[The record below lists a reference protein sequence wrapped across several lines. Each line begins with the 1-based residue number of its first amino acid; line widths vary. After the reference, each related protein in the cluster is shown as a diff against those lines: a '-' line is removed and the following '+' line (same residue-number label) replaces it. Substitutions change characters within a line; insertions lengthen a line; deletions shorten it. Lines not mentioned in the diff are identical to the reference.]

1 MADKCAWFINLDEDD
16 AAARLAAAQL
26 GPYGLAVKGQRWPA
40 GDKAWLGSAQEAADA
55 GAAVVLVA
63 GSPARQADAAVRRG
77 LALFRLA
84 LQTRLGR
91 AVNGFALLTGDPGAA
106 DEPPAATT
114 VLGDWARLE
123 GTRWQAKVVAR
134 AHAPIAPSWP
144 VRLGLHAH
152 ERLGIWLEAHPAP
165 GRTASGAL
173 VGVSGNGAAI
183 DFHAVGPAGG
193 MPERSVNEYELQGLQ
208 FEAGGRAFQAWGL
221 RNAIA
226 PDHSYYVRLDG
237 EPDTLA
243 IGTLPGGEL
252 EDVSLIAVG

>member
-1 MADKCAWFINLDEDD
+1 MAGKCAWFINLDEDD
-16 AAARLAAAQL
+16 TAARLAAGQL

-40 GDKAWLGSAQEAADA
+40 EDKAWLGSAQEAADA
-55 GAAVVLVA
+55 GAAVVLVI
-63 GSPARQADAAVRRG
+63 GSPARQAEAAVRRG

-91 AVNGFALLTGDPGAA
+91 AVNGFTLVTGEASGG
-106 DEPPAATT
+106 EPAAGHT
-114 VLGDWARLE
+114 VLGDWSRLD

-144 VRLGLHAH
+144 ARLALHAH
-152 ERLGIWLEAHPAP
+152 ERLGIWLETHPAP
-165 GRTASGAL
+165 GDTAPGAL
-173 VGVSGNGAAI
+173 VGIAGNDARI

-193 MPERSVNEYELQGLQ
+193 MPERTVNEYELQGLQ
-208 FEAGGRAFQAWGL
+208 FEAGGQAFQAWGL

-243 IGTLPGGEL
+243 IGTLPGGEP
-252 EDVSLIAVG
+252 EDVSLVAMG

>member
-1 MADKCAWFINLDEDD
+1 MADKCAWFINLDENDT
-16 AAARLAAAQL
+16 AARLAAAQL
-26 GPYGLAVKGQRWPA
+26 GPYGLAVKGQRWPTE
-40 GDKAWLGSAQEAADA
+40 DKAWLSSAQEAADA
-55 GAAVVLVA
+55 GAAVVLA
-63 GSPARQADAAVRRG
+63 IGSPARQAEGAVRRG

-91 AVNGFALLTGDPGAA
+91 PVNGFALVTGEPDGAGDA
-106 DEPPAATT
+106 SMGNAI
-114 VLGDWARLE
+114 LGDWARLD

-134 AHAPIAPSWP
+134 AHAPIAPPWP

-152 ERLGIWLEAHPAP
+152 ERLGIWLETHPAP
-165 GRTASGAL
+165 GKTAAGAL
-173 VGVSGNGAAI
+173 VGVAGNAAKI

-208 FEAGGRAFQAWGL
+208 FEAAGQAFQAWGL

-243 IGTLPGGEL
+243 IGALPDGEL
-252 EDVSLIAVG
+252 EDVSLIAMG